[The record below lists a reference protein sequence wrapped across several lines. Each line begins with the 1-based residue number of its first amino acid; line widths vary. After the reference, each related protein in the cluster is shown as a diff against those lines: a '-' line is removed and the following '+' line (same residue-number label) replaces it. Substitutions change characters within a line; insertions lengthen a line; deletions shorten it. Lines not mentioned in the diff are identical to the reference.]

1 MAMSAE
7 FMRRVY
13 RIEEQIESL
22 VIQDDLWRG
31 EIARLEDM
39 VKKQKTRIKKL
50 ERDLDELRSGGTS

>member
-1 MAMSAE
+1 MAVSAE